1 MAIKNEETKK
11 RKPKVLIID
20 FEIHLTKL
28 FANNQEIVIESFMDG
43 RMNER
48 QFIRSK
54 ISFFNSSRKVYK
66 I

>member
-1 MAIKNEETKK
+1 MNKEKK

-54 ISFFNSSRKVYK
+54 NIIFQLEQKS